1 MRSLVPQDNLQKSLI
16 VEARENLGPLTADTL
31 GLSGIADTMLLS
43 GIENR
48 PIVAAASRII

>member
-16 VEARENLGPLTADTL
+16 VEARENLGPLTAD
-31 GLSGIADTMLLS
+31 SMRLS